1 VTFCSIDIRH
11 IHRILGFRRPDLPSR
26 QRTLVAAMVNIAHT
40 QFPPLSYKQ
49 PHDHVRRHDRATR
62 ELIGLVY
69 KKSDNSMVLQQPAAR
84 VLVVEDEMMLRMRA
98 VDIVEDAGFTPV
110 EAVNADDALVIL
122 ESRSDIDLLFTDI
135 QMPGSMDGLKL
146 AHAVH
151 ERWPSIKIIL
161 VSGQVTPNEADKPV
175 NSRFFGKPLEV
186 KTMIAELQEMIG
198 QGALRIIPADLS
210 RLLATIPH
218 LETFSHVAPAG
229 SNVHT
234 SEEFLTAENDSLR
247 LLLEQA
253 GIDAQVLLAQAGID
267 AKEREAADKLQ
278 KLILEEL
285 HHRIKNTLATV
296 SAIASQSLQTATSIE
311 DGQHAIEGRLVALGR
326 AHDLLLQARWAN
338 ADLANTIR
346 GAIEPYD
353 SEAGGRFSISGPDIK
368 VTSGAVI
375 ALAMTLNE
383 LCTNTTKFGA
393 LSVPVGSIDIA
404 WKIDEGKQRLQLTWT
419 EKGGPSVHA
428 PSRQSF
434 GTRLIGSLGQQLKG
448 EVQLAYETK
457 GFVFT
462 MDVPMTS
469 LVAPA

>member
-1 VTFCSIDIRH
+1 
-11 IHRILGFRRPDLPSR
+11 
-26 QRTLVAAMVNIAHT
+26 
-40 QFPPLSYKQ
+40 
-49 PHDHVRRHDRATR
+49 
-62 ELIGLVY
+62 
-69 KKSDNSMVLQQPAAR
+69 MVLHQTAVPPKI
-84 VLVVEDEMMLRMRA
+84 LVVEDEMILRMRA
-98 VDIVEDAGFTPV
+98 VDIVEDAGFTPI
-110 EAVNADDALVIL
+110 EAVNADEALAIL
-122 ESRSDIDLLFTDI
+122 ESRADIALLFTDI

-161 VSGQVTPNEADKPV
+161 VSGQLTPTEADKPT

-186 KTMIAELQEMIG
+186 KQMIAEMQEMIA
-198 QGALRIIPADLS
+198 QGSLTIVPNNISTLLAKTAKTVQTETRGRPETS
-210 RLLATIPH
+210 RL
-218 LETFSHVAPAG
+218 
-229 SNVHT
+229 T
-234 SEEFLTAENDSLR
+234 SSTSKEFLTAENDSLR

-253 GIDAQVLLAQAGID
+253 GIDAKVLLAQAGID

-296 SAIASQSLQTATSIE
+296 SAIASQSLRTATSIE
-311 DGQHAIEGRLVALGR
+311 HGQHAIEGRLVALGR

-346 GAIEPYD
+346 GATEPYD
-353 SEAGGRFSISGPDIK
+353 SEGAGRFSIAGPDVKI
-368 VTSGAVI
+368 TSGAVI

-393 LSVPVGSIDIA
+393 LSVPSGRIDVE
-404 WKIDEGKQRLQLTWT
+404 WKIDEEKQRLRMVWS
-419 EKGGPSVHA
+419 EEGGPAVRV

-448 EVQLAYETK
+448 EVRLAYEPS
-457 GFVFT
+457 GFVYT
-462 MDVPMTS
+462 LDVPMTS
-469 LVAPA
+469 LVASA